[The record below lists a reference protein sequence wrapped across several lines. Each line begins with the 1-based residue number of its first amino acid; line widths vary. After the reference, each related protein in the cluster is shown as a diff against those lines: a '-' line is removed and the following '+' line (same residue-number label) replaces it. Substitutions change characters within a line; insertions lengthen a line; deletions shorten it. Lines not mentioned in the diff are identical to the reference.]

1 MTELVNGAV
10 PAATPVE
17 ATTDGNRVREAL
29 DESTPEPSAAAP
41 ADAADKSALKRA
53 EELEDVIAARVA
65 AVSSAW
71 ARTAMQLAAHVREA
85 AEDVWAEAQTIRRG
99 ERMKEEG

>member
-17 ATTDGNRVREAL
+17 ATTAGNRVREAL
-29 DESTPEPSAAAP
+29 DESNTETPAADPAAP
-41 ADAADKSALKRA
+41 EGADKSALKRA

-71 ARTAMQLAAHVREA
+71 ARKAMQLAAHLREA
-85 AEDVWAEAQTIRRG
+85 AEDVWAEAQTIR
-99 ERMKEEG
+99 